1 MPPDH
6 NRFHQPFSIFPFLTT
21 SFDSMKRIA
30 LCLLPTLALTA
41 GCTKDEPISPV
52 PEISFVS
59 ATPQT
64 VTAFADSL
72 TITIGYRDGDGD
84 LGENDTDENNLF
96 MEDSRNGV
104 IYGFRVRQLAP
115 DNVTI
120 SIEGNLNVSVP
131 NVPIIGSGDSETFTY
146 TIHVVDRA
154 GNESNLVTSSQI
166 TVNR

>member
-1 MPPDH
+1 
-6 NRFHQPFSIFPFLTT
+6 
-21 SFDSMKRIA
+21 MKRIA
-30 LCLLPTLALTA
+30 LCLLPILILIT
-41 GCTKDEPISPV
+41 GCAKDEPVSPV

-64 VTAFADSL
+64 VAAYSTPL
-72 TITIGYRDGDGD
+72 VVTISYLDGDGD
-84 LGENDTDENNLF
+84 LGQNNTDANNLF

-115 DNVTI
+115 DDANIAIT
-120 SIEGNLNVSVP
+120 GNLNVEVP
-131 NVPIIGSGDSETFTY
+131 SVPIIGSGDSETFTY

-154 GNESNLVTSSQI
+154 GNESNRVVTAPI